1 IGSGIPKKLFTAP
14 MDEPGYVVSQIQED
28 GYLRITPVGFG
39 HQGTMF
45 HQFLE
50 GHEVKIN
57 TESKIQIG
65 VSTVPSS
72 HYDALR
78 VVPERSKNI

>member
-1 IGSGIPKKLFTAP
+1 
-14 MDEPGYVVSQIQED
+14 
-28 GYLRITPVGFG
+28 
-39 HQGTMF
+39 
-45 HQFLE
+45 
-50 GHEVKIN
+50 HEVKIN

-78 VVPERSKNI
+78 VVPERSKNIFQWQEAFIDVGVSSATAVNQKGIQLLDPLTLNKKPTVIAEKYVAAPSVV